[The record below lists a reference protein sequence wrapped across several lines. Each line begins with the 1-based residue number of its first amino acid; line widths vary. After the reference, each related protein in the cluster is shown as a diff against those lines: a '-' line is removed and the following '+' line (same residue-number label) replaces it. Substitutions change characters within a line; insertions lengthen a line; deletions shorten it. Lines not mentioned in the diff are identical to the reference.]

1 MHSKYG
7 NLILLPLD
15 KQLEIANNSGKNK
28 HKIAISTIE
37 L

>member
-15 KQLEIANNSGKNK
+15 KQHEIANNSGNNK
-28 HKIAISTIE
+28 QQNAISTIE